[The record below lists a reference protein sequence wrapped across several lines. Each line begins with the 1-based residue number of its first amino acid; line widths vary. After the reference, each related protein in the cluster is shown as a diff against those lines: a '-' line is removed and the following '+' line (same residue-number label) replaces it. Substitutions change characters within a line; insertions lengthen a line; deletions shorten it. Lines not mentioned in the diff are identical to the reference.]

1 MLAMCAVP
9 DAATITIRETL
20 DLLDGP
26 HNELA
31 AGVAQD
37 AYAFWLGSGI
47 SLQRMPNLKSVAK
60 RVLAFLQARVRVGDP
75 TCRFAKALNEV
86 LSLAAPSPEEWGRIN
101 FATPV
106 DHWPDLD
113 TIAGRLVNNYAR
125 MLDVPVDDEE
135 ADYLLWEAV
144 DVVRVYADPTKTP
157 DVEHLCVAVLALEG
171 VASDIASANWDG
183 LVERAVG
190 ELGGPAPALR
200 VCVLPKET
208 RALKLRASLYKF
220 HGCAVKAGA
229 DEAQYRAFLVGRQS
243 QIHEWTANNTVM
255 VAKLIDLVTSKPTL
269 MLGLSAQDANIQN
282 VFAAARARMAWNW
295 PSHPPAYM
303 FSEDRL
309 GVDQRGLLQNVYK
322 DSYTAANRQAMF
334 DGALVRAYAKPLLCA
349 LVLCVLTSKFVALMN
364 IAAAGLAPAER
375 DKLAAGLVAARNAV
389 ADACIPEE
397 TSFRALLANIGRAMS
412 LFRTGTASAAAA
424 AAGLYQPLTTVAVHQ
439 IPAESTIPGSGLSEL
454 AVGAG
459 LLGMGLRLGAWTA
472 TAEDAADPRA
482 SAVRLT
488 SSIGAA
494 KIFFAANSQAVL
506 RLKANG
512 IVADNDEAMII
523 HSLDIPPAMPRSPT
537 GAPGRTGLGVGLREV
552 SVSTFVATAPDADGL
567 LQMFR
572 EKVAL

>member
-1 MLAMCAVP
+1 MRAFCAAR

-20 DLLDGP
+20 DLLNGP
-26 HNELA
+26 HAELA
-31 AGVAQD
+31 AGVAHD

-47 SLQRMPNLKSVAK
+47 SLQRMPNLKEVAT
-60 RVLAFLQARVRVGDP
+60 RVLGFLQARVIVGDP

-86 LSLAAPSPEEWGRIN
+86 LSLAGLSPGEWTRIN
-101 FATPV
+101 LATPV
-106 DHWPDLD
+106 EHWPDLD

-125 MLDVPVDDEE
+125 MLDVPVDGEE

-144 DVVRVYADPTKTP
+144 DVVDVYANPTKTP

-183 LVERAVG
+183 LVERAVA
-190 ELGGPAPALR
+190 ELGGLAPVLR
-200 VCVLPKET
+200 VCVLPEET
-208 RALKLRASLYKF
+208 RALKLRANLYKF

-229 DEAQYRAFLVGRQS
+229 NEARYRALLVGRQS
-243 QIHEWTANNTVM
+243 QIHEWTANNAVM
-255 VAKLIDLVTSKPTL
+255 VAKLTDLVSTKPTL

-295 PSHPPAYM
+295 PSHPPAYV

-309 GVDQRGLLQNVYK
+309 GIDQRGLLQNVYK

-334 DGALVRAYAKPLLCA
+334 EGALVRAYAKPLLYA
-349 LVLCVLTSKFVALMN
+349 LVLCVLTIKLIALVN
-364 IAAAGLAPAER
+364 IAAPGLAPAER
-375 DKLAAGLVAARNAV
+375 NKLAAGMVAARNAV

-397 TSFRALLANIGRAMS
+397 ASLRALLANIGRALS
-412 LFRTGTASAAAA
+412 LFRTGAAPAATASV
-424 AAGLYQPLTTVAVHQ
+424 YQPLTTVAVHQ
-439 IPAESTIPGSGLSEL
+439 IPAESTIPGSGLAEL

-459 LLGMGLRLGAWTA
+459 LLGMGLSLGAWTA
-472 TAEDAADPRA
+472 TAEDVTDPQA

-488 SSIGAA
+488 SSIGVA

-512 IVADNDEAMII
+512 TVADNDEAVII
-523 HSLDIPPAMPRSPT
+523 HSLDIPPVMPRSPL
-537 GAPGRTGLGVGLREV
+537 GAPGRTGRGVGLREV
-552 SVSTFVATAPDADGL
+552 SVTTLLATAPDADGL
-567 LQMFR
+567 LQRFR

>member
-1 MLAMCAVP
+1 
-9 DAATITIRETL
+9 
-20 DLLDGP
+20 
-26 HNELA
+26 
-31 AGVAQD
+31 
-37 AYAFWLGSGI
+37 
-47 SLQRMPNLKSVAK
+47 
-60 RVLAFLQARVRVGDP
+60 
-75 TCRFAKALNEV
+75 
-86 LSLAAPSPEEWGRIN
+86 
-101 FATPV
+101 
-106 DHWPDLD
+106 
-113 TIAGRLVNNYAR
+113 
-125 MLDVPVDDEE
+125 
-135 ADYLLWEAV
+135 
-144 DVVRVYADPTKTP
+144 
-157 DVEHLCVAVLALEG
+157 
-171 VASDIASANWDG
+171 
-183 LVERAVG
+183 
-190 ELGGPAPALR
+190 
-200 VCVLPKET
+200 
-208 RALKLRASLYKF
+208 
-220 HGCAVKAGA
+220 
-229 DEAQYRAFLVGRQS
+229 
-243 QIHEWTANNTVM
+243 
-255 VAKLIDLVTSKPTL
+255 
-269 MLGLSAQDANIQN
+269 
-282 VFAAARARMAWNW
+282 
-295 PSHPPAYM
+295 
-303 FSEDRL
+303 
-309 GVDQRGLLQNVYK
+309 LLQNVYK

-349 LVLCVLTSKFVALMN
+349 LVLCVLTSKLVALMN

-412 LFRTGTASAAAA
+412 LFRTGTASAA

-512 IVADNDEAMII
+512 IVADNDEAVII

-552 SVSTFVATAPDADGL
+552 SVSTLVATAPDADGL
-567 LQMFR
+567 LQGFR
-572 EKVAL
+572 EKAAL